1 MLHAVSSPL
10 PATVT
15 LEGVLDRVVD
25 PEFGLIRYV
34 SEIPVQSGEPD
45 IFIAVAEYA
54 NPLETPPRAGSG
66 RTRFY
71 NRQSA
76 GAGLDR
82 QSTLWATVGEALE
95 RYAGM
100 LYDPS
105 AVVMAKADDLVGR
118 PHIPPE
124 AFILFSE
131 EQRSQTDFPFARH
144 DPAKSIGWVPGRRL
158 RDDAEFLLPAALVYM
173 AYEAGGPHEFFGDVY
188 STGLAI
194 GPDMSWAASTALRET
209 LERDCFG
216 LHWATR
222 TSPRRIDIEV
232 IAERIGGSFARLC
245 RHPGVD
251 LFVGDMT
258 TELGIPGVL
267 SVVRPHHHSGIAL
280 GASCHPCPAVAVEK
294 AVVESFHT
302 FNWLIEMRRWPR
314 EITPDALREFA
325 DHVRLH
331 MEPAWT
337 PQAAFLWQA
346 DTPSPLFNTEE
357 AFERCTPAE
366 ELTALEAALTT
377 HGHDAYLIDV
387 TPADIADLNLVACR
401 AVAPSLQPLWAGS
414 GRAGLDRRRIEAF
427 LAATGRKTDLPV
439 NTDPH
444 PFP

>member
-1 MLHAVSSPL
+1 MLHSPPPSL
-10 PATVT
+10 RSAPA
-15 LEGVLDRVVD
+15 LEDILNRVVE

-34 SEIPVQSGEPD
+34 SEIPVQPGEPD

-82 QSTLWATVGEALE
+82 RSTLWATVGEALE

-100 LYDPS
+100 LYDPAAILS
-105 AVVMAKADDLVGR
+105 ASATNLGDR
-118 PHIPPE
+118 PHVPPE

-131 EQRSQTDFPFARH
+131 AQYAQAGFPFARH
-144 DPAKSIGWVPGRRL
+144 DPARAIGWTPGRRL
-158 RDDAEFLLPAALVYM
+158 RDGAEFLLPAALVYM

-194 GPDMSWAASTALRET
+194 GPEMEWAASTALRET

-222 TSPRRIDIEV
+222 TSPRRIDV
-232 IAERIGGSFARLC
+232 GAIADRIGASFARLC

-258 TELGIPGVL
+258 TELGVPGVI
-267 SVVRPHHHSGIAL
+267 SVVRPHHHPGIAL
-280 GASCHPCPAVAVEK
+280 GASCHPCPATAVEK
-294 AVVESFHT
+294 AVIESFHT
-302 FNWLIEMRRWPR
+302 YNWLIEMRRWPR
-314 EITPDALREFA
+314 DIAPTELREFA

-331 MEPAWT
+331 MDPAWV
-337 PQAAFLWQA
+337 PNAAFLWES
-346 DTPSPLFNTEE
+346 DTHSSLFDRPD
-357 AFERCTPAE
+357 AFVKPTPAE
-366 ELTALEAALTT
+366 ELAVMEAALTAC
-377 HGHDAYLIDV
+377 GHDAYLIDV
-387 TPADIADLNLVACR
+387 TPADIADLGLVACR

-427 LAATGRKTDLPV
+427 LAAAGRKIDLPV
-439 NTDPH
+439 NTEPH